1 MVVTFFVVSVR
12 IKTAKRHKEKHSP
25 YKDLIMTGCGLG
37 FSAAAFGLLFIDNP
51 GSEYG
56 LVSSML
62 ILLAFLV
69 LGSVFGIK
77 FLGLLLSKDGSSENN
92 GTDNIAMTEETL
104 RKEELR
110 TLRETNQKQKKLL
123 HRVMNE
129 CHVQIDL
136 AEELQNCVG
145 TIET

>member
-1 MVVTFFVVSVR
+1 LYVSFFQ
-12 IKTAKRHKEKHSP
+12 
-25 YKDLIMTGCGLG
+25 
-37 FSAAAFGLLFIDNP
+37 
-51 GSEYG
+51 
-56 LVSSML
+56 
-62 ILLAFLV
+62 
-69 LGSVFGIK
+69 

-129 CHVQIDL
+129 VCSAMQY
-136 AEELQNCVG
+136 N
-145 TIET
+145 